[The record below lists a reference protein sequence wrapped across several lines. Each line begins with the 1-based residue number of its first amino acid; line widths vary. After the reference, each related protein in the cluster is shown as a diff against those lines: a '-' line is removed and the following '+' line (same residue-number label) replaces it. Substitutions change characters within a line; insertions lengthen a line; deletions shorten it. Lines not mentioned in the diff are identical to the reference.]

1 MLLTIRE
8 TNCNLAVV
16 GWDASFSQIKLFRE
30 IASTRSV
37 SKGADLSGVSQSA
50 ASQMLKALEV
60 SLGVKL
66 LDSST
71 RPLTVTAH
79 GRLYLEMCRD
89 VLRRREEFQADLDRL
104 RDQVEGTVRVASI
117 YSVGVSE
124 MSELERAFSQQ
135 QPGSKLEVEYLRPEK
150 VYESVVSDRADIGL
164 ISYPE
169 QTREVRVIDWRREEM
184 VVAVAPGHELASRT
198 SVSASDLEGREFIG
212 FDEDLPIRQEIDR
225 YLANHGVD
233 VRVTLHFDNLQS
245 LKEAVAETKSAVSI
259 LPGRVLRRETA
270 IGRLVAIPIDAPGLY
285 RPLGIIHRRKKTFHP
300 AAQAFLELLQQ
311 TPG

>member
-1 MLLTIRE
+1 
-8 TNCNLAVV
+8 
-16 GWDASFSQIKLFRE
+16 
-30 IASTRSV
+30 
-37 SKGADLSGVSQSA
+37 
-50 ASQMLKALEV
+50 MLKALEV

-135 QPGSKLEVEYLRPEK
+135 QPGSKLAVEYLRPEK

-184 VVAVAPGHELASRT
+184 VVAVAPGHELALRA
-198 SVSASDLEGREFIG
+198 SVSARDLEGREFIG

-225 YLANHGVD
+225 YLANQGVD

-270 IGRLVAIPIDAPGLY
+270 IGRLVAIPIEAPGLY